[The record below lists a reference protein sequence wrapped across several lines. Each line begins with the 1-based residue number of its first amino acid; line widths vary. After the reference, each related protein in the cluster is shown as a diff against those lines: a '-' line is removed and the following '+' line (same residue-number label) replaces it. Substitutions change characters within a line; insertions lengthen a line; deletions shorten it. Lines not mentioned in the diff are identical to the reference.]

1 MDVVSAMFRAAEA
14 AGVLPQLPA
23 GIRHRVSLYADD
35 VVVFARPSALELQAI
50 KGVLDCFGQAS
61 GLHVNF
67 LKSAAAPIRCS
78 QEAVDAVSAAIDCPI
93 QGLPCTYLGLPL
105 SLKKL
110 RKEDLQCVLDKLAR
124 KLAFWKAK
132 LLTKDG
138 RVAFVH
144 AVMTASVIYH
154 LMALD
159 VDPWFIKA
167 VDRLRRGFL
176 WAGKPDARGGC
187 CLVAWEKICQPKHLG
202 GLGFHDLRLLNAALR
217 ARWLWF
223 QKVDANKPWAGLG
236 LKVIPIAKAIFR
248 ASINIA
254 LGDGAL
260 TLFWE
265 DPWIHGQPVDAFAP
279 DLLTLV
285 RPAARSSRTVQ
296 QGLLG
301 ASWVRD
307 IAGELSV
314 NAVVQ
319 FLRLW
324 RELQGVQLGAGSDT
338 VSWKWTP
345 NGKFSSR
352 TAYRAFFFGR
362 TALPGATQV
371 WNAFAPFKFKFH
383 AWLALRNRCWTADRL
398 ARRGLPATA
407 ICTLCNVAG
416 ETMDHL
422 SLQCPFA
429 AAVWTAVCH
438 HLQLGVTPPSPL
450 STLAL
455 WWPDT
460 VRALSR
466 RDSRT
471 ANSLIMLTL
480 RSLWLERNARVF
492 DGTPS
497 PAAAVVR
504 NLLEEWTLWVS
515 SRRRGHVRDV
525 T

>member
-1 MDVVSAMFRAAEA
+1 
-14 AGVLPQLPA
+14 
-23 GIRHRVSLYADD
+23 
-35 VVVFARPSALELQAI
+35 
-50 KGVLDCFGQAS
+50 
-61 GLHVNF
+61 
-67 LKSAAAPIRCS
+67 
-78 QEAVDAVSAAIDCPI
+78 
-93 QGLPCTYLGLPL
+93 
-105 SLKKL
+105 
-110 RKEDLQCVLDKLAR
+110 
-124 KLAFWKAK
+124 
-132 LLTKDG
+132 
-138 RVAFVH
+138 
-144 AVMTASVIYH
+144 VI
-154 LMALD
+154 
-159 VDPWFIKA
+159 
-167 VDRLRRGFL
+167 
-176 WAGKPDARGGC
+176 PDA
-187 CLVAWEKICQPKHLG
+187 
-202 GLGFHDLRLLNAALR
+202 N
-217 ARWLWF
+217 
-223 QKVDANKPWAGLG
+223 
-236 LKVIPIAKAIFR
+236 AIFR
-248 ASINIA
+248 ASISIA

-279 DLLTLV
+279 DLLRLV
-285 RPAARSSRTVQ
+285 RPAARSSRTVR

-301 ASWVRD
+301 ATWVQD
-307 IAGELSV
+307 IVGELSI
-314 NAVVQ
+314 NAVMQ

-324 RELQGVQLGAGSDT
+324 HELQSVQLGAGSDT

-352 TAYRAFFFGR
+352 TAYRVFFFGR

-371 WNAFAPFKFKFH
+371 WNAFAPLKFKFH
-383 AWLALRNRCWTADRL
+383 TWLALQNRCWTADRL

-429 AAVWTAVCH
+429 AAVWTTICN
-438 HLQLGVTPPSPL
+438 HLQLGVMPPSPQ

-455 WWPDT
+455 WWPDA

-497 PAAAVVR
+497 PAATVVR
-504 NLLEEWTLWVS
+504 NLIEEWTLWVS
-515 SRRRGHVRDV
+515 SRRRGYVRDV
-525 T
+525 M

>member
-35 VVVFARPSALELQAI
+35 VVVFARPSMMELQAI

-67 LKSAAAPIRCS
+67 LKSTAAPIRCS
-78 QEAVDAVSAAIDCPI
+78 QEAVDAVSAAIDCPV

-110 RKEDLQCVLDKLAR
+110 RMEDLQCVLDKLAR

-223 QKVDANKPWAGLG
+223 QKVDATKPWAGLG
-236 LKVIPIAKAIFR
+236 LKVIPNAKAIFR

-254 LGDGAL
+254 QGDGAL

-285 RPAARSSRTVQ
+285 RPAARSSRTVR

-301 ASWVRD
+301 ATWVRD
-307 IAGELSV
+307 IAGELSA

-324 RELQGVQLGAGSDT
+324 RELQSVQLGAGSDT
-338 VSWKWTP
+338 VSWKWVCTRC
-345 NGKFSSR
+345 NVEDLSVGG
-352 TAYRAFFFGR
+352 AFGR
-362 TALPGATQV
+362 VTNFSLLFEL
-371 WNAFAPFKFKFH
+371 NIK
-383 AWLALRNRCWTADRL
+383 
-398 ARRGLPATA
+398 ARG
-407 ICTLCNVAG
+407 
-416 ETMDHL
+416 
-422 SLQCPFA
+422 
-429 AAVWTAVCH
+429 
-438 HLQLGVTPPSPL
+438 SP
-450 STLAL
+450 
-455 WWPDT
+455 
-460 VRALSR
+460 VRSR
-466 RDSRT
+466 KKK
-471 ANSLIMLTL
+471 
-480 RSLWLERNARVF
+480 
-492 DGTPS
+492 
-497 PAAAVVR
+497 
-504 NLLEEWTLWVS
+504 
-515 SRRRGHVRDV
+515 
-525 T
+525 